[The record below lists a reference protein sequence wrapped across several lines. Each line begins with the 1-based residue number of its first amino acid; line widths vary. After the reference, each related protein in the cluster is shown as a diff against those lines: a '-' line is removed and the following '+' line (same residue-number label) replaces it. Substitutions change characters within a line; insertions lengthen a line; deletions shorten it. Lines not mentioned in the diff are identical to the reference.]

1 MLCLVSEKYQGKK
14 NKMLRKI
21 IFFILWFYYERNL
34 YILKLFNFYM

>member
-21 IFFILWFYYERNL
+21 IFFIFGFTTKET
-34 YILKLFNFYM
+34 YIF